1 MQVQFMERKKV
12 IGILRKIISKNHIKK
27 AYLFGS
33 FARGQKKYNDID
45 IAIDPPKGFSLLDLS
60 RVANNIEDETGSNV
74 DLVTIRAM
82 NPKIKN
88 AIRKELVA
96 I

>member
-1 MQVQFMERKKV
+1 M
-12 IGILRKIISKNHIKK
+12 SKSHIKR

-45 IAIDPPKGFSLLDLS
+45 IAIDPPKGFTLLDLS
-60 RVANNIEDETGSNV
+60 RIANSIEDQTGRNI

-88 AIRKELVA
+88 AIKKEMVA